1 MNPATFALNNRII
14 IIVVTIMLIFGGII
28 SYQKLGRL
36 ANPNFTMKIAMI
48 ITHYPGAGPDE
59 VEQEVTDLLED
70 AIQSMGQIKKITSTS
85 VAGDSYI
92 LVEMKDKYTMHELPQ
107 VWDELRRKV
116 GDVQGQ
122 LPVGAGHSIVND
134 DFGDVY
140 GVYFAI
146 TGDGYSYAQLKEY
159 IKTLKKE
166 LLLCKDVAKID
177 FWGIQDE
184 AIYIEFD
191 RAKLTELG
199 LSPEMIYGTI
209 GAQNQIV
216 PSGKI
221 EIDDKYIRISPTGE
235 LNSEKVIGDIMLAG
249 AEGMIRL
256 GDIAK
261 IKRGYKDP
269 PRNLIRYNGNPAIGF
284 GISTIKGGN
293 VVVMGNSIKKRLEEL
308 KSQQPVG
315 IELHKVYYQSER
327 VTKAIS
333 DFTLNF
339 IEAVIIVIIL
349 LMLFMGWQSG
359 LLIGFI
365 LLLTILGTYIGMLLM
380 DINLQRISLGAL
392 ILALGMLVDNA
403 IVVADGIL
411 VKVERGESRD
421 EAAQE
426 IVKDTQWPLLGA
438 TMIAI
443 LAFAAIGF
451 APGNVGEFCRSL
463 FYVLA
468 MSLFLSWVLAV
479 TVTPL
484 LCVWFLKIP
493 ENGQEVDPYGKPMFK
508 AYKKLVAFVMRY
520 HWITIGSAAALL
532 IGAIFLFS
540 TLPSS
545 MFTNSNEAKF
555 FIDYWLPQGTYIKTT
570 SRKLQEIEKYISK
583 RKGIESVTSFIGS
596 GTLRFVLAYEYE
608 NPNTSYG
615 QMVIEVDDYHK
626 VPEYMYEI
634 EKDLQIKYPDIKIF
648 PHFFSDGP
656 PNLYKVEARFRGPD
670 KKILAKLAVQAID
683 IFKSTKNVKNIMTDW
698 RQEVRV
704 IKPEYSDVQAR
715 RVGVNRNDLSKT
727 LQWACNGIKI
737 GNFREKDEALPII
750 SWPSDDER
758 GLIDNLDNITVWSP
772 LNKSYV
778 PLQQVIKDINVKWEW
793 PIIKRRN
800 RKPTITVKCN
810 PIVGVADSF
819 RKKIKNKIE
828 NIQLPPGY
836 NLEWGGEFESSR
848 DAQTPLKKSFP
859 LCVLGMFLII
869 VFLFNSFR
877 EPIIIMLVVPLSII
891 GVAIGLWIFNLS
903 FSFMAILGFLG
914 LAGMLIKNAIILIDQ
929 INLDLSAGKSQYHA
943 VLDSAVSRLRPVTM
957 AAGTTIL
964 GMLPLVTD
972 PFYANMAV
980 TIMGGL
986 CAATFLTLLLV
997 PVLYSIFYS
1006 VKAEI

>member
-1 MNPATFALNNRII
+1 MNPATFALKNRVI
-14 IIVVTIMLIFGGII
+14 IIVATIILIFGGII

-48 ITHYPGAGPDE
+48 ITHYPGAGPNE
-59 VEQEVTDLLED
+59 VEQEVTDVLEES
-70 AIQSMGQIKKITSTS
+70 IQSMGQIKRITSTS
-85 VAGDSYI
+85 VEGNSYI
-92 LVEMKDKYTMHELPQ
+92 LVEMKDKYTMHVLPQ
-107 VWDELRRKV
+107 VWDELRRKIN
-116 GDVQGQ
+116 DVQGE
-122 LPVGAGHSIVND
+122 LPIGADPSIIKD

-146 TGDGYSYAQLKEY
+146 TGDGYSDAQLKEY
-159 IKTLKKE
+159 SKMLKKE
-166 LLLCKDVAKID
+166 LLLCDDVAKID

-191 RAKLTELG
+191 RARLTELG
-199 LSPEMIYGTI
+199 LSPEIIYGTI
-209 GAQNQIV
+209 KAQNQVV

-221 EIDDKYIRISPTGE
+221 EIDDKYIRVSPTGE
-235 LNSEKVIGDIMLAG
+235 LNSEEVISDIMLAG
-249 AEGMIRL
+249 ADGMVRL

-261 IKRGYKDP
+261 IKRGYTDP
-269 PRNLIRYNGNPAIGF
+269 PRNLMRYNGEPAIGF

-308 KSQQPVG
+308 KTEQPVG
-315 IELHKVYYQSER
+315 IQLNKVYYQSER

-339 IEAVIIVIIL
+339 IEAVVIVIIL

-365 LLLTILGTYIGMLLM
+365 LILTILGTYIGMLLA

-411 VKVERGESRD
+411 VKVERGESRE

-426 IVKDTQWPLLGA
+426 IVKDTQWPLFGA

-463 FYVLA
+463 FNVLA

-493 ENGQEVDPYGKPMFK
+493 EIGKKVDPYDKPMFK
-508 AYKKLVAFVMRY
+508 VYKKLVVFVMR
-520 HWITIGSAAALL
+520 HRWITIGSAVSLL
-532 IGAIFLFS
+532 IGAMFLFS

-545 MFTNSNEAKF
+545 MFTNSNESKF
-555 FIDYWLPQGTYIKTT
+555 FIDYWLPQGTYIKKT
-570 SRKLQEIEKYISK
+570 SDVMGEIEEYLSK
-583 RKGIESVTSFIGS
+583 RKGIKSVTSIVGG
-596 GTLRFVLAYEYE
+596 GTLRFVLAYDYE

-615 QMVIEVDDYHK
+615 QMVIEVNDYHK
-626 VPEYMYEI
+626 IPEYMYEI
-634 EKDLQIKYPDIKIF
+634 ERNLRLKYPNIEIF
-648 PHFFSDGP
+648 PHYFSDGP
-656 PNLYKVEARFRGPD
+656 PNLYKIEVRFRGPD
-670 KKILAKLAVQAID
+670 KKILAKLADQSIN
-683 IFKSTKNVKNIMTDW
+683 ILNSTKNVKNMITDW
-698 RQEVRV
+698 RQKVRV

-715 RVGVNRNDLSKT
+715 KVGVNRNDLSKT
-727 LQWACNGIKI
+727 LQWSCNGIRI
-737 GNFREKDEALPII
+737 GNYREKDELLSMI
-750 SWPSDDER
+750 SWPSDNER
-758 GLIDNLDNITVWSP
+758 GSIDNINNITVWSP
-772 LNKSYV
+772 LNKTYV
-778 PLQQVIKDINVKWEW
+778 PLQQVIKDVDLKWEW

-810 PIVGVADSF
+810 PIIGVADSF

-828 NIQLPPGY
+828 NIHLPPGY
-836 NLEWGGEFESSR
+836 NLEWGGEYESSLE
-848 DAQTPLKKSFP
+848 AQEPLKKSFP
-859 LCVLGMFLII
+859 LCVLGMFFII
-869 VFLFNSFR
+869 VCLFNSFR
-877 EPIIIMLVVPLSII
+877 EPVIIILVVPLSII
-891 GVAIGLWIFNLS
+891 GVAVGLWIFNLS

-914 LAGMLIKNAIILIDQ
+914 LTGMLIKNAIILIDQ
-929 INLDLSAGKSQYHA
+929 INLDLKTGKTQYQA

-986 CAATFLTLLLV
+986 CAATFLTLILV
-997 PVLYSIFYS
+997 PVLYTIFYK
-1006 VKAEI
+1006 VKQS

>member
-1 MNPATFALNNRII
+1 MNPAAFALKNRVV
-14 IIVVTIMLIFGGII
+14 IIVATIMLIFGGII

-48 ITHYPGAGPDE
+48 ITHYPGANPDE
-59 VEQEVTDLLED
+59 VEQEVTDVLED
-70 AIQSMGQIKKITSTS
+70 SIQSMGQIKHITSTS
-85 VAGDSYI
+85 VAGNSYI

-122 LPVGAGHSIVND
+122 LPAGAGPSIVND

-146 TGDGYSYAQLKEY
+146 TGEGYSYAQLKEY
-159 IKTLKKE
+159 AKELKKE

-177 FWGIQDE
+177 FWGVQDE

-191 RAKLTELG
+191 RARLTELG
-199 LSPEMIYGTI
+199 LSPEIIYGTI
-209 GAQNQIV
+209 KAQNQVV

-249 AEGMIRL
+249 ADGMVRL

-261 IKRGYKDP
+261 IKRGYTDP
-269 PRNLIRYNGNPAIGF
+269 PCNLMRYNGQPAIGF

-308 KSQQPVG
+308 KSVQPLG

-339 IEAVIIVIIL
+339 IEAVVIVIIL

-359 LLIGFI
+359 ILIGGI
-365 LLLTILGTYIGMLLM
+365 LLLTILGTYIGMLLA

-411 VKVERGESRD
+411 VKVERGESRE

-438 TMIAI
+438 TLIAI

-493 ENGQEVDPYGKPMFK
+493 ETNKKVDPYDKPMFK
-508 AYKKLVAFVMRY
+508 VYKKIVAFVMRY
-520 HWITIGSAAALL
+520 HWLAIGSAAVLL
-532 IGAIFLFS
+532 IGAMFLFS
-540 TLPSS
+540 TLPNS
-545 MFTNSNEAKF
+545 MFTDSNEAKF
-555 FIDYWLPQGTYIKTT
+555 YIDYWLPQGTYIKTT
-570 SRKLQEIEKYISK
+570 SSKLHEIEKYISK
-583 RKGIESVTSFIGS
+583 RKGIKSVTSFIGS
-596 GTLRFVLAYEYE
+596 GTLRFVLVYDYEI
-608 NPNTSYG
+608 PNTSYG
-615 QMVIEVDDYHK
+615 QMVVQVDDYHK
-626 VPEYMYEI
+626 IPEYMYEI
-634 EKDLQIKYPDIKIF
+634 EKDLQTKYPDIQF
-648 PHFFSDGP
+648 LFHLFSDGP
-656 PNLYKVEARFRGPD
+656 PNTYKVEVRFRGPD
-670 KKILAKLAVQAID
+670 KNVLSKLANQAVD
-683 IFKSTKNVKNIMTDW
+683 ILKSTKNVKNLMTDW
-698 RQEVRV
+698 RQKVIV

-727 LQWACNGIKI
+727 LQWSCNGIRI
-737 GNFREKDEALPII
+737 GNYREKDELLPMI
-750 SWPSDDER
+750 SWPSDSER
-758 GLIDNLDNITVWSP
+758 GSIDNINNITVWSP
-772 LNKSYV
+772 LNKTYV
-778 PLQQVIKDINVKWEW
+778 PLQQIVKDVDLKWEW
-793 PIIKRRN
+793 PIIKRRE

-819 RKKIKNKIE
+819 RKKIKSKIE
-828 NIQLPPGY
+828 NIHLPTGY
-836 NLEWGGEFESSR
+836 NLEWGGEYESSKE
-848 DAQTPLKKSFP
+848 AQAPLKKSFP

-877 EPIIIMLVVPLSII
+877 EPVIIMLVVPLSII
-891 GVAIGLWIFNLS
+891 GISIGLWIFNLS

-914 LAGMLIKNAIILIDQ
+914 LSGMLIKNAIILIDQ
-929 INLDLSAGKSQYHA
+929 INLDLKAGKTQYQA

-964 GMLPLVTD
+964 GMLPLVLD

-1006 VKAEI
+1006 VKAET

>member
-1 MNPATFALNNRII
+1 MNPATFALKNRIV
-14 IIVVTIMLIFGGII
+14 IIVATIVLIFGGII

-48 ITHYPGAGPDE
+48 ITHYPGASPDE
-59 VEQEVTDLLED
+59 VEQEVTDILEES
-70 AIQSMGQIKKITSTS
+70 IQSMGQIKHITSTS
-85 VAGDSYI
+85 VAGNSYI

-122 LPVGAGHSIVND
+122 LPAGAGPSIIHD

-159 IKTLKKE
+159 TKELKKE
-166 LLLCKDVAKID
+166 LLLCEDVAKID
-177 FWGIQDE
+177 FWGVQDE

-191 RAKLTELG
+191 RVRLTELG
-199 LSPEMIYGTI
+199 LSPEIIYGTI
-209 GAQNQIV
+209 KAQNQVV

-235 LNSEKVIGDIMLAG
+235 LNSEKVIGDIMLSG
-249 AEGMIRL
+249 ADGMVRL

-261 IKRGYKDP
+261 IKRGYTDP
-269 PRNLIRYNGNPAIGF
+269 PRNLMRYNGQPAIGF

-308 KSQQPVG
+308 KPVRPLG

-339 IEAVIIVIIL
+339 IEAVVIVIIL

-365 LLLTILGTYIGMLLM
+365 LILTILGTYIGMLLA

-411 VKVERGESRD
+411 VKVERGESRE

-484 LCVWFLKIP
+484 ICVWFLKIP
-493 ENGQEVDPYGKPMFK
+493 VTNKKVDPYDKPMFK
-508 AYKKLVAFVMRY
+508 VYKKIVVFVLRY
-520 HWITIGSAAALL
+520 HWITIGSAMALL
-532 IGAIFLFS
+532 VGAMLLFS

-545 MFTNSNEAKF
+545 MFTDSNEAKF
-555 FIDYWLPQGTYIKTT
+555 YIDYWLPQGTYIKTT
-570 SRKLQEIEKYISK
+570 SSKLHEIEKYIFK
-583 RKGIESVTSFIGS
+583 RKGIKSVTSFIGS
-596 GTLRFVLAYEYE
+596 GTLRFVLAYDYE

-615 QMVIEVDDYHK
+615 QMVVQVDDYHK
-626 VPEYMYEI
+626 IPEYMYEI
-634 EKDLQIKYPDIKIF
+634 EKDLQTKYPDIQF
-648 PHFFSDGP
+648 LLHFFSDGP
-656 PNLYKVEARFRGPD
+656 PNLYKVEIRFRGPD
-670 KKILAKLAVQAID
+670 KNVLANLANQAVDILKA
-683 IFKSTKNVKNIMTDW
+683 TKNAKNIMTDW
-698 RQEVRV
+698 RQQVIV

-737 GNFREKDEALPII
+737 GNYREKDELLPMI
-750 SWPSDDER
+750 SWPPKEER
-758 GLIDNLDNITVWSP
+758 GSIDNFNNITVWSP
-772 LNKSYV
+772 LNKTYV
-778 PLQQVIKDINVKWEW
+778 PLQQVVKDVGLKWEC
-793 PIIKRRN
+793 PIIKRRE

-836 NLEWGGEFESSR
+836 NLEWGGEYESSQE
-848 DAQTPLKKSFP
+848 AQAPLKKSFP

-891 GVAIGLWIFNLS
+891 GISIGLWIFNLS

-914 LAGMLIKNAIILIDQ
+914 LSGMLIKNAMILQLAVCDQ
-929 INLDLSAGKSQYHA
+929 LQW
-943 VLDSAVSRLRPVTM
+943 
-957 AAGTTIL
+957 
-964 GMLPLVTD
+964 
-972 PFYANMAV
+972 
-980 TIMGGL
+980 
-986 CAATFLTLLLV
+986 LLAQL
-997 PVLYSIFYS
+997 F
-1006 VKAEI
+1006 